1 MVTHVILELYSSG
14 NIILADG
21 NYVVLALLRSHQ
33 FEDNAAIQVG
43 HVYPVAYT
51 HTEHKDVDQTTFIS
65 FLSLGD
71 FCNSSTWLKSKCLV
85 PDAEDG
91 ATNKKKKSKK
101 CTLHQV
107 LLSKDS
113 GVSSFGPEVIDHCIL
128 MAELE
133 PSVKVDELILLLEK
147 SPESY
152 QKLANSLACAPSL
165 IDRLN
170 APNEPGYILCE
181 DNNTNKYVDYTPY
194 RFRQY
199 ESGTEGRLL
208 KFDSF
213 NDAVDEYYCRIE
225 EQSLQRAAATAESAA
240 KQRVDKVRGELSA
253 ALAGLETHQQLLVR
267 GAALLE
273 AFSDDVDKVI
283 LVIGSALASGM
294 AWGDIR

>member
-1 MVTHVILELYSSG
+1 MLESGVRFHLTKYVRDKNDLPSPIAMKFRKHLRTKRLEEITQLGHDRVVIFKFGSGDMVTHVILELYSSG

-107 LLSKDS
+107 LLSRDS

-213 NDAVDEYYCRIE
+213 NDAVDEYYCRVSVRIFGKILN
-225 EQSLQRAAATAESAA
+225 LQ
-240 KQRVDKVRGELSA
+240 
-253 ALAGLETHQQLLVR
+253 
-267 GAALLE
+267 
-273 AFSDDVDKVI
+273 I
-283 LVIGSALASGM
+283 
-294 AWGDIR
+294 